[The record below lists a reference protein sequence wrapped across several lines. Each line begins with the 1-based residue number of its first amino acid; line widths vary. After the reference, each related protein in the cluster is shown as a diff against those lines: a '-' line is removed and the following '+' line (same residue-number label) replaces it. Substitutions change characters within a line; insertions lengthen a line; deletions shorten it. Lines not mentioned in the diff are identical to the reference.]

1 MLISGARLYQ
11 ALHAAHYS
19 PQGPLTKGYWA
30 VVRIG
35 KGPQTNYT
43 VTPIKERDL
52 GEDWNLDADAAAKVV
67 EASDVYTRSLIKEHS
82 FEELDEIADSLI

>member
-30 VVRIG
+30 IIRIG
-35 KGPQTNYT
+35 KGPQTSYT

-52 GEDWNLDADAAAKVV
+52 EEDWNLDAEKASAAVTSA
-67 EASDVYTRSLIKEHS
+67 EVYTRNLIKEHS
-82 FEELDEIADSLI
+82 LEELDEIVDSLI